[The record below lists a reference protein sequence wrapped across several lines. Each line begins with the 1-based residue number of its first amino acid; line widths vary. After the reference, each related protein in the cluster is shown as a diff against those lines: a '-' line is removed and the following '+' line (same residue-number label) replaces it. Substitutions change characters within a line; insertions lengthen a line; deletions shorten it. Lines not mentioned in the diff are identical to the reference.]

1 MAGVYWPIHFE
12 LWLCLLVEKSFS
24 REQKE
29 GEKETEIEGTGKRW
43 RMEGKDEKGKRIFAR
58 QVRVVVRSC
67 YLQSRC

>member
-1 MAGVYWPIHFE
+1 M
-12 LWLCLLVEKSFS
+12 EKSFS